1 MSNSLL
7 QGVRIIAL
15 TQVWAGGWMGG
26 VLADMGAEVIK
37 IESNKKIDIL
47 RRVKETNGDVNRGPN
62 FNGYNRGVKSCT
74 LNLKTPEGKEIFKKL
89 LNISDVV
96 IENFSPRGMPGFGL
110 DYTVLKAMKQDIIMV
125 SVPGLGST
133 GPDKN
138 YVSYAAT
145 VQGIGGF
152 GASFGYPGGEPATPS
167 IFMADPVGG
176 MYGALAVCSAL
187 YYHHKTGKGQH
198 VDLAQSEA
206 ITSLLPEV
214 VMEYVMT
221 GRIRP
226 RMGNRD
232 EIMAPHG
239 VYPCKGD
246 DKWVAIAVAK
256 DEEWKALCRVMGNP
270 AWSVDEKFSDQF
282 KRWQNQDELN
292 KLIGDWTKDFT
303 PYEVMHKLQKAGIAA
318 GPSLSTKEAFQDPH
332 LNQRGTFLEK
342 KHPVV
347 GKTATWRSPWKAA
360 LTATNPGSPCLGEHN
375 NYVFQTLLGMSD
387 SEMTKLIQEQV
398 IF

>member
-1 MSNSLL
+1 
-7 QGVRIIAL
+7 
-15 TQVWAGGWMGG
+15 
-26 VLADMGAEVIK
+26 
-37 IESNKKIDIL
+37 
-47 RRVKETNGDVNRGPN
+47 
-62 FNGYNRGVKSCT
+62 
-74 LNLKTPEGKEIFKKL
+74 
-89 LNISDVV
+89 
-96 IENFSPRGMPGFGL
+96 
-110 DYTVLKAMKQDIIMV
+110 
-125 SVPGLGST
+125 
-133 GPDKN
+133 
-138 YVSYAAT
+138 
-145 VQGIGGF
+145 
-152 GASFGYPGGEPATPS
+152 
-167 IFMADPVGG
+167 
-176 MYGALAVCSAL
+176 
-187 YYHHKTGKGQH
+187 
-198 VDLAQSEA
+198 
-206 ITSLLPEV
+206 
-214 VMEYVMT
+214 MEYVMT

-246 DKWVAIAVAK
+246 DKWVAIAVAM

-347 GKTATWRSPWKAA
+347 GKTTTWRSPWKAA